1 MSRRRRRGRGG
12 QVPILPFLC
21 AGGIIFAAF
30 LVVVLLNDAMGGQ
43 LPLPTAAQIESAA
56 ADALDKLYGAADLVP
71 QPVHVDGEVSVHF
84 IDVGQADCELIQTPE
99 STVLIDAGDIGGG
112 DAVVAYLKAQGVNRI
127 DLLIASHPHADHIG
141 GMKEVVE
148 TFDIGKII
156 FSDVPDELIP
166 TSKTYEGLIDAI
178 AARGYKITKAEPR
191 AVYDLGGGASLT
203 ILGPVAQYDDLNET
217 SVACRFDFGKTSF
230 LFTGDA
236 ERENEN
242 DLVAAYGSALKA
254 DVFKLGHH
262 GSSTSNQQKLLNAV
276 DPDIA
281 VCEVGYDN
289 SYGHPHAE
297 TLERLLKMGVMLYR
311 TDRDGTVVISS
322 DGETLSVV
330 TEK

>member
-30 LVVVLLNDAMGGQ
+30 GRR
-43 LPLPTAAQIESAA
+43 AAQRCDGRSAPA
-56 ADALDKLYGAADLVP
+56 ADGGADRIGRCGRFDKTQRHGSHPDRCM
-71 QPVHVDGEVSVHF
+71 DGEVSVHF

-166 TSKTYEGLIDAI
+166 TSKTYEGLIDTI
-178 AARGYKITKAEPR
+178 AARGYKITKAKPR

-203 ILGPVAQYDDLNET
+203 ISGPVAQYDDLNET

-230 LFTGDA
+230 YL
-236 ERENEN
+236 
-242 DLVAAYGSALKA
+242 
-254 DVFKLGHH
+254 
-262 GSSTSNQQKLLNAV
+262 Q
-276 DPDIA
+276 
-281 VCEVGYDN
+281 
-289 SYGHPHAE
+289 E
-297 TLERLLKMGVMLYR
+297 TLKRKMKTILWRRMARRSRR
-311 TDRDGTVVISS
+311 TCSSSATMEAAHRISRS
-322 DGETLSVV
+322 F
-330 TEK
+330 

>member
-1 MSRRRRRGRGG
+1 MSRRRRRGRGK
-12 QVPILPFLC
+12 QIPAFQFLC
-21 AGGIIFAAF
+21 GFGVLLAAF
-30 LVVVLLNDAMGGQ
+30 FIVVLLNDAMGGQ

-56 ADALDKLYGAADLVP
+56 GSALDKLYGAADLVP
-71 QPVHVDGEVSVHF
+71 RPMHVDGEVSVHF

-99 STVLIDAGDIGGG
+99 SNVLIDAGDIGGG
-112 DAVVAYLKAQGVNRI
+112 DAVVAYLKAQGVERI

-148 TFDIGKII
+148 AFDIGKII
-156 FSDVPDELIP
+156 FSDVPDALIP
-166 TSKTYEGLIDAI
+166 TSKTYENLLDAI
-178 AARGYKITKAEPR
+178 AARGYRITKAVPR
-191 AVYDLGGGASLT
+191 DVYDLGGGASLT
-203 ILGPVAQYDDLNET
+203 ILGPVDQYDDLNET
-217 SVACRFDFGKTSF
+217 SIACRFDFGKTSF

-236 ERENEN
+236 EKENEN

-262 GSSTSNQQKLLNAV
+262 GSSTSNQQKLLSVVN
-276 DPDIA
+276 PEIA

-297 TLERLLKMGVMLYR
+297 TLERLKKMGVTLYR
-311 TDRDGTVVISS
+311 TDRDGTVVIGS